1 MTSPPDRV
9 CVLKVCLLGL
19 AVVCLPEVVAQPMR
33 GGIRD
38 ALIPPR
44 NWVAA
49 SGRDWMAPNPVGPA
63 SAPGAGPDAERIRAL
78 ELEVA
83 MLRSDEQDAIA
94 SSERPSQAASSRLVV
109 ASGVSARL
117 IGDFAAEYWRT
128 RGAIALGRAAGIQ
141 ESAVVVESKEPLID
155 AGEKAGVA
163 PHDMVRSGSVVVG
176 MLGEVGVWSSLFR
189 PLVDRE
195 FRAGARLARRS
206 NGGLVFAAEGVLQGD
221 GDAGCTLRM
230 ITPTEPVQVGDLVVT
245 VERDTGLSEPLVYGE
260 VESADLPENALEWT
274 IRVKPARDWRRV
286 SRVTVIRLEVNPHRM
301 LAN

>member
-1 MTSPPDRV
+1 
-9 CVLKVCLLGL
+9 
-19 AVVCLPEVVAQPMR
+19 MR

-38 ALIPPR
+38 ALVPTR
-44 NWVAA
+44 DWVAA
-49 SGRDWMAPNPVGPA
+49 RGRDWVAPRA
-63 SAPGAGPDAERIRAL
+63 SDPTPSTTTGSDAERIRAL

-83 MLRSDEQDAIA
+83 RLRSEERDAIA
-94 SSERPSQAASSRLVV
+94 SGERQSHAASPRLVV

-117 IGDFAAEYWRT
+117 VGDFAAEYWRT

-141 ESAVVVESKEPLID
+141 ESAVVVESAGPLID
-155 AGEKAGVA
+155 AGVRDGVA
-163 PHDMVRSGSVVVG
+163 PHDMVRTGSVVVG

-195 FRAGARLARRS
+195 FRAGARLARRA
-206 NGGLVFAAEGVLQGD
+206 NDGLVFAAEGVLQGD

-245 VERDTGLSEPLVYGE
+245 VERDTGLAEPLVYGE
-260 VESADLPENALEWT
+260 VESADLPENALEWS
-274 IRVKPARDWRRV
+274 IRVKPARDWRRT
-286 SRVTVIRLEVNPHRM
+286 SNVTVIRLGVNPQRM